1 MTHRILLAS
10 SDPQQTSLVRSGL
23 EGSGVALSVATA
35 AAEVPRLIDRERIAV
50 LVIDLAL
57 EGDQGAQLLERV
69 VAALPDLPVI
79 VLADPDRAASALR
92 AGAVDF
98 VGREESGLRLRT
110 ALRNALTQGR
120 MRAELRDAARAQRSD
135 RGLSTLIGRAPA
147 LLRAKELLERAAQKD
162 VAVLLIGETGSGKE
176 RAARA
181 LHAESDRATRPFVA
195 VRCGSLSADRLG
207 VELFGE
213 RDGHPGAFEEAEGGT
228 VYLDHVERLS
238 TEHQA
243 RLLEVLQE
251 SYVRRMG
258 DPRSIPVNVR
268 VVASTSHDPAQWTAD
283 GLRED
288 LQYRLGVFPIQ
299 LPPLRERTEDL
310 ELLALA
316 GLKRFAKQHGKS
328 VQSIAPDALQVL
340 AAHDWPG
347 NLPELESAIE
357 RAILVAESDTVKAA
371 MLPTNVLTAVAPGG
385 ESAALRLVEQADP
398 LAKLASSDEVRPFE
412 EQEKRILVHALK
424 CTHWNVLETARRL
437 RIGRATVY
445 RKIERFGLSRSPDRS
460 VI

>member
-10 SDPQQTSLVRSGL
+10 SDPQQTSLVRRGL
-23 EGSGVALSVATA
+23 EGSGVSLSVATA
-35 AAEVPRLIDRERIAV
+35 AAEVPRLIDRERVAA

-57 EGDQGAQLLERV
+57 EGDQGATLLERV
-69 VAALPDLPVI
+69 VAALPELPVV
-79 VLADPDRAASALR
+79 VLAEQERAAVALR
-92 AGAVDF
+92 DGAVDF
-98 VGREESGLRLRT
+98 VGRDETGLRLRT

-120 MRAELRDAARAQRSD
+120 LRAELRDAARAQRSD
-135 RGLSTLIGRAPA
+135 RGLATMTGRTPA

-162 VAVLLIGETGSGKE
+162 VAVLLVGETGTGKE

-195 VRCGSLSADRLG
+195 VRCGSLAADRLG

-213 RDGHPGAFEEAEGGT
+213 RDGHAGAFEEAEGGT
-228 VYLDHVERLS
+228 VYLDQVERLS
-238 TEHQA
+238 SEHQA

-258 DPRSIPVNVR
+258 DPRSIPVHVR
-268 VVASTSHDPAQWTAD
+268 VVASTTHDPAQWTAD

-288 LQYRLGVFPIQ
+288 LQYRLGVFPIH
-299 LPPLRERTEDL
+299 LPPLRERTDDL

-328 VQSIAPDALQVL
+328 MTSIELSALEVL

-357 RAILVAESDTVKAA
+357 RAVLVGDGDVLKAA
-371 MLPTNVLTAVAPGG
+371 MLPKNVLSAVAPGG
-385 ESAALRLVEQADP
+385 DAAAFRLVDQADP
-398 LAKLASSDEVRPFE
+398 LAKLASSEDVRPFE

-424 CTHWNVLETARRL
+424 CTQWNVLETARRL

>member
-10 SDPQQTSLVRSGL
+10 SDPQQTSLVRRGL

-35 AAEVPRLIDRERIAV
+35 AAEVPRLIDRERIAT
-50 LVIDLAL
+50 LVIDLSL

-69 VAALPDLPVI
+69 TAALPDLPVV
-79 VLADPDRAASALR
+79 VLAEADRAATALR
-92 AGAVDF
+92 DGAVDF
-98 VGREESGLRLRT
+98 VGRDETGLRLRT

-120 MRAELRDAARAQRSD
+120 MRTELRDAARSQRTD
-135 RGLSTLIGRAPA
+135 RGLATLIGRAPA

-162 VAVLLIGETGSGKE
+162 VAVLLVGETGTGKE

-181 LHAESDRATRPFVA
+181 VHAESDRATRPFVA
-195 VRCGSLSADRLG
+195 VRCGSLPANSLG

-213 RDGHPGAFEEAEGGT
+213 RDGHAGAFEEAEGGT
-228 VYLDHVERLS
+228 VYLDHVECLS

-258 DPRSIPVNVR
+258 DPRSIPVDVR
-268 VVASTSHDPAQWTAD
+268 VIASTTHDPARWTAH

-328 VQSIAPDALQVL
+328 VKSIDAGALQVL
-340 AAHDWPG
+340 ATHDWPG

-357 RAILVAESDTVKAA
+357 RATLVANGDVVKAS
-371 MLPTNVLTAVAPGG
+371 MLPKNVISAIAPDGDA
-385 ESAALRLVEQADP
+385 SALRLIDDQDP
-398 LAKLASSDEVRPFE
+398 LARLSASDEVRPFE

-424 CTHWNVLETARRL
+424 STQWNVLETARRL

-445 RKIERFGLSRSPDRS
+445 RKIERFGLSRSAGRS